1 MPTPTPLPPGPRAQ
15 VQPKLQNFMFPAIP
29 ERPVVLTE
37 LFASVFGQRVVSR
50 DSTRADA
57 VGVADHPATAL
68 FAPSTVSS

>member
-1 MPTPTPLPPGPRAQ
+1 MVVASQ

-50 DSTRADA
+50 DSTRAEA
-57 VGVADHPATAL
+57 VDDHPATAL